1 MGNFDR
7 DWSGQIIDR
16 DNVLR
21 ACHFEDKDGN
31 VVNER
36 GYLIDEDTG
45 DVRSKYTFDVVFKD
59 YNLIGV
65 DGGPNVELP
74 LPFRVERHNFNP
86 QQCIGNFDWDFNEK
100 TRTDKPRVLIDK
112 NGNRIDKNLR
122 KVNQAGWLV
131 DGDGNIID
139 NTGKVKFIRAQ
150 LDDKGEIPKLFNY
163 DGREYKI
170 KNIMGTF
177 EQKADSKDIVLNYT
191 NERNKHQSCDL
202 RGRKVNSTGYLLDQ
216 RGNIIDKQ
224 DNLVWRSHE
233 LMYNEPPKI
242 FPFTEFS
249 MQWITGNMGRDVTQN
264 PKHDDYF
271 DLDGHRINTMGYLID
286 DQENIVD
293 VFRGA
298 ILFTKEVLENKYGQ
312 EAEIPYIYR
321 SGKLMQPKVDEL
333 EKELE
338 RRHEMSIRKAN
349 RTANDSDEEDV
360 LQELERLDG

>member
-1 MGNFDR
+1 
-7 DWSGQIIDR
+7 
-16 DNVLR
+16 
-21 ACHFEDKDGN
+21 
-31 VVNER
+31 
-36 GYLIDEDTG
+36 
-45 DVRSKYTFDVVFKD
+45 
-59 YNLIGV
+59 
-65 DGGPNVELP
+65 
-74 LPFRVERHNFNP
+74 
-86 QQCIGNFDWDFNEK
+86 
-100 TRTDKPRVLIDK
+100 
-112 NGNRIDKNLR
+112 
-122 KVNQAGWLV
+122 
-131 DGDGNIID
+131 
-139 NTGKVKFIRAQ
+139 
-150 LDDKGEIPKLFNY
+150 
-163 DGREYKI
+163 
-170 KNIMGTF
+170 
-177 EQKADSKDIVLNYT
+177 
-191 NERNKHQSCDL
+191 
-202 RGRKVNSTGYLLDQ
+202 
-216 RGNIIDKQ
+216 
-224 DNLVWRSHE
+224 
-233 LMYNEPPKI
+233 MYNEPPKI